1 MDLATFVARARRPYL
16 STESNQSKHKMC
28 FSLQKNVCN
37 NQSDLISINQT
48 HQLRFS
54 LRNRKQNVSSLS
66 HRGSDFY
73 SLAQRSTVSPFLTIV
88 VGNFRRCGRLIPRS
102 FSSDKCGHSV
112 LEPNSSRANRVERVR
127 LMLVPEKFGT
137 CCAVAMVSYESVVAH
152 PSSFGICIPTT
163 QPGRATHHTLPLL
176 FLSSVLLPVNRPY
189 LEPVGYQ

>member
-16 STESNQSKHKMC
+16 STESNQSKHKIC
-28 FSLQKNVCN
+28 FSFQKNVCN

-88 VGNFRRCGRLIPRS
+88 VGNFRRCGRLVPRS

-127 LMLVPEKFGT
+127 LMLVPGKL
-137 CCAVAMVSYESVVAH
+137 AHVVLWRWYRTKVWWHIPH
-152 PSSFGICIPTT
+152 PLAFAFQPHSQAEQHITLYHFFSFL
-163 QPGRATHHTLPLL
+163 QL
-176 FLSSVLLPVNRPY
+176 FYRSTGHILN
-189 LEPVGYQ
+189 Q